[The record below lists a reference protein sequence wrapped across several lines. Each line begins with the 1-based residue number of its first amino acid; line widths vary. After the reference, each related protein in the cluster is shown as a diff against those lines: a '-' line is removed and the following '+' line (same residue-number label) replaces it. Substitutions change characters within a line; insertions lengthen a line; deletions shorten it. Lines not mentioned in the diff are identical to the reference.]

1 MYLVKQAFA
10 MACFWLLGSRS
21 NAFEQGGWLS
31 VPDGSLIC
39 RHLQTD
45 DMESLPGVYGLVQLA
60 MGKIMYRALAEVD
73 KLNDLEL
80 IVARYWSHQAA
91 ILRSDFADVLVLP
104 VMCIVLFEQ
113 VYIYIYIYII

>member
-1 MYLVKQAFA
+1 M
-10 MACFWLLGSRS
+10 
-21 NAFEQGGWLS
+21 
-31 VPDGSLIC
+31 PDGSLIC

-45 DMESLPGVYGLVQLA
+45 DMESLPGVYGLVKLA

-91 ILRSDFADVLVLP
+91 ILRSDLADFLVLP
-104 VMCIVLFEQ
+104 VMRIVLFEQ
-113 VYIYIYIYII
+113 VYIYIYIYIYII